1 MDKPYVKVNYANSI
15 ESDVLI
21 FNNTKKSISAF
32 AYSRLCNS

>member
-21 FNNTKKSISAF
+21 FNNTKKIDFGICLLSIM
-32 AYSRLCNS
+32 